1 MKTVKNGKNT
11 MQKNP
16 IDAAKAYGIDI
27 YALMMNLKRTPYE
40 RIRRHQ
46 LALNTLEMLR
56 KAKGI

>member
-1 MKTVKNGKNT
+1 